1 MPIHQDLSSSNI
13 IFVPYGTYLNSKYI
27 FEFNFE
33 LECPVKLYNYIRW
46 DVVCTYICTLK
57 NIGSGIAVCRW
68 PWSAEKWHVVFIWEL
83 NSSKKWYK
91 AF

>member
-1 MPIHQDLSSSNI
+1 MLIRQHFPSSNI

-46 DVVCTYICTLK
+46 DVVCIIIILCTLK
-57 NIGSGIAVCRW
+57 NIGSGLMCRW
-68 PWSAEKWHVVFIWEL
+68 PWSVKKWHGVFVLEL
-83 NSSKKWYK
+83 NSSK
-91 AF
+91 